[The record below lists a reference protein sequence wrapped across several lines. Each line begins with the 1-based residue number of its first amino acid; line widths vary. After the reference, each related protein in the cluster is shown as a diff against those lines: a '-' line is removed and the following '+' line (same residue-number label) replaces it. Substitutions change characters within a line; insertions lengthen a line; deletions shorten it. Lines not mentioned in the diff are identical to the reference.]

1 MEIKAISPNG
11 DGIRIDAFF
20 SKFCEFSQN
29 EELALE
35 TRHILRVLTRCDDP
49 SLFAKK
55 VKNGYTVLLDGAER
69 TYKLSFEMRA
79 DAVVLTALN

>member
-1 MEIKAISPNG
+1 MGIEAISLSGNI
-11 DGIRIDAFF
+11 IRIDDFF
-20 SKFCEFSQN
+20 SKFSEFSQN

-35 TRHILRVLTRCDDP
+35 TRHILKVLTRCDDP

-55 VKNGYTVLLDGAER
+55 VKNGYTVLLDGADR
-69 TYKLSFEMRA
+69 TYTLTFEMRA